1 MTEYFTNSRLLSL
14 LEYIDPIFQNQ
25 KEREYLPEFIVAR
38 GVKSNLIN
46 PNTQFSQVD
55 IRITKCQIN

>member
-1 MTEYFTNSRLLSL
+1 MTGSFTNSRLLSL
-14 LEYIDPIFQNQ
+14 LEYTDPIFQNR

-55 IRITKCQIN
+55 KNY